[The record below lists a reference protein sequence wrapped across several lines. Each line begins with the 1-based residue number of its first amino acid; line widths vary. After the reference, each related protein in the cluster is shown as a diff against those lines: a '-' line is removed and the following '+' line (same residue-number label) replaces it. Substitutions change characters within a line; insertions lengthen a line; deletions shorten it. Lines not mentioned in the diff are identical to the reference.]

1 LFQRRLAWF
10 ALLGVKKACP
20 HLGWSNSDDTW
31 LLVTREHEEKVYLES
46 LKEIFILLDSQPQAS
61 ICCKLEDQQ

>member
-1 LFQRRLAWF
+1 
-10 ALLGVKKACP
+10 
-20 HLGWSNSDDTW
+20 
-31 LLVTREHEEKVYLES
+31 VTREHEEKVYSES